1 MIGFSDLNN
10 EPCER
15 MEKCLEDQGK
25 YVQNFVASNHYALLF
40 QKLLIKVT
48 LCVAPE
54 FIMKQIATPA
64 SEKPHM

>member
-1 MIGFSDLNN
+1 
-10 EPCER
+10 